1 MKKLSIVI
9 LAIITMVM
17 FTVPAMAEEGFV
29 QAKSGCYE
37 FKTDG
42 NSMLVNTAVNLMLEK
57 ATRAIK
63 PADVEKMCND
73 IGKSLHGKLMK
84 HPEVAMVVVADRQIN
99 IVKYPYPK
107 QWPEFQPSII
117 EILDSV
123 LCKK

>member
-1 MKKLSIVI
+1 
-9 LAIITMVM
+9 
-17 FTVPAMAEEGFV
+17 
-29 QAKSGCYE
+29 
-37 FKTDG
+37 
-42 NSMLVNTAVNLMLEK
+42 
-57 ATRAIK
+57 
-63 PADVEKMCND
+63 MCND

-107 QWPEFQPSII
+107 MWPEFQPSIL